1 MQCHSFLGAK
11 MRKEIYEMYR
21 FRYMDKKNQ
30 STKLVI
36 ELFNHRIKQLKD
48 AASQIGITTGSSW

>member
-21 FRYMDKKNQ
+21 FRYMDKKPIYQ
-30 STKLVI
+30 ARYRVV
-36 ELFNHRIKQLKD
+36 
-48 AASQIGITTGSSW
+48 